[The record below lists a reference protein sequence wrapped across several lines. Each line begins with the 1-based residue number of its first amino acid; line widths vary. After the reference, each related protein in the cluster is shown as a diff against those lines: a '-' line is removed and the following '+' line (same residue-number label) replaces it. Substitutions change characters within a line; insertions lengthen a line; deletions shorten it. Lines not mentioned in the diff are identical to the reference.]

1 MLSRFL
7 TLCKRIVGFIFYPL
21 TWFVNIIHNWVARNY
36 IGLTFSVI
44 LLSITVVVL
53 WQRVVIIIPAGFVGV
68 IYRPL
73 FGGIAMDKILDEGV
87 NIVFPLNTV
96 TQYDARMQLKKIEM
110 EVLTKDQLRSDI
122 KVSFQFQVNKY
133 GLPMLH
139 KFVGIDY
146 VEKLLLPEVTG
157 KTRVMFAELTSQEAF
172 TKQLD
177 NVVNEIAIMSDQVI
191 LEKLGPPG
199 LDYVRLLRITAVQ
212 LESMEFPAEIQAA
225 IRNKI
230 AESQIAEAGV
240 FKVQAAR
247 LEAERKEVE
256 AGGIKKYQDI
266 VNVGLTD
273 NYVKIRG
280 IEATLKLAESNNS
293 KVVIFGSSPNG
304 LPLILGGD
312 STTPTAPPSVAPTVA
327 GAAGGG
333 PKPVAPAAGG
343 SAGSGATAGGKT
355 GGSTTAVGTTAGATT
370 AGATTAGATTAGAT
384 TAGATAAGG
393 TTAGGTTA
401 GGTTAGGTTAGGT
414 VAGGKT
420 AAAPGTSG
428 SGGGSAANG
437 AGTEPARGGQP
448 PGPAAPNSASK

>member
-21 TWFVNIIHNWVARNY
+21 TWFVNIIHKWVARNY

-44 LLSITVVVL
+44 LLSISLVVL

-73 FGGIAMDKILDEGV
+73 FGGVAMDKILDEGV

-139 KFVGIDY
+139 KFVGPDY
-146 VEKLLLPEVTG
+146 IEKLILPEVTG

-212 LESMEFPAEIQAA
+212 LESMEFPTEIQAA

-312 STTPTAPPSVAPTVA
+312 STTPTAPPSVAPTGA

-333 PKPVAPAAGG
+333 PKPSAPAAGG

-355 GGSTTAVGTTAGATT
+355 GG
-370 AGATTAGATTAGAT
+370 ATTAGATTAGAT
-384 TAGATAAGG
+384 TAGATASGG
-393 TTAGGTTA
+393 TTAGGTT
-401 GGTTAGGTTAGGT
+401 
-414 VAGGKT
+414 AGGKT